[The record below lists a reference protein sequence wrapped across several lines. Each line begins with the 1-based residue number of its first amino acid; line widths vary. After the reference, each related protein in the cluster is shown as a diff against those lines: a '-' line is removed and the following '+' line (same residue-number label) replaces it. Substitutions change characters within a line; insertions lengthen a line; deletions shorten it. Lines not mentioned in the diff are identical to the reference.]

1 MPNWMYMRTFVVS
14 IVRRANELDFRGKVA
29 VKLCHIWS
37 DYKVLLVRQ
46 DQNPTVL
53 DTKVHPRRPYVRR
66 NGYARIFMIS
76 LLTSLLKAVI

>member
-1 MPNWMYMRTFVVS
+1 MRTFVVS

-46 DQNPTVL
+46 DQNSTVL
-53 DTKVHPRRPYVRR
+53 DTTVHPRHLC
-66 NGYARIFMIS
+66 AQKRICTD
-76 LLTSLLKAVI
+76 LYD